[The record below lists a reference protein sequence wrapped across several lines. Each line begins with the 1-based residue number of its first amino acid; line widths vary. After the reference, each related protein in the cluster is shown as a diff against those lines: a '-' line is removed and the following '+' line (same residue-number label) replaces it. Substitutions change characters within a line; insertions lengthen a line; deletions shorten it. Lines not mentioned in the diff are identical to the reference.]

1 MGKNRYCFTSFHLT
15 FNSVHFIGK
24 YPGMTFHDPPTDLF
38 SQVNFYHGAKVT
50 VAGILKMNYFSS
62 RQFVFIIALAVLLT
76 TLPLQ
81 SIFKKM
87 RQKDMK
93 EANERAK
100 MQNAEEPEVGI
111 NADENMSGTT
121 HLSEPV
127 TDEPELE
134 TLRNELGEMKDK
146 FIRKVAEF
154 ENFKKRSLKERMEL
168 IQTAGKEV
176 IVDMLEVL
184 DDCERAEKQMSTL
197 DEKAK
202 EGVMLVF
209 NKLKSLLTAKGLK
222 PMETIN
228 KEFDPDIHEAITE
241 IPAPTEGQKGKVID
255 EIQKGYYLNDKIIR
269 YAKVVVGK

>member
-1 MGKNRYCFTSFHLT
+1 
-15 FNSVHFIGK
+15 
-24 YPGMTFHDPPTDLF
+24 
-38 SQVNFYHGAKVT
+38 
-50 VAGILKMNYFSS
+50 
-62 RQFVFIIALAVLLT
+62 
-76 TLPLQ
+76 
-81 SIFKKM
+81 
-87 RQKDMK
+87 
-93 EANERAK
+93 
-100 MQNAEEPEVGI
+100 MQNSEDQEVGI
-111 NADENMSGTT
+111 NADESMSGTS
-121 HLSEPV
+121 HLNEPL
-127 TDEPELE
+127 TNEPELE

-154 ENFKKRSLKERMEL
+154 ENFKKRSVKERMDL

-197 DEKAK
+197 DESTK

-209 NKLKSLLTAKGLK
+209 NKLKSLLNAKGLK

-228 KEFDPDIHEAITE
+228 KEFNPDIHEAITE
-241 IPAPTEGQKGKVID
+241 IPAPTEDLKGKVID

>member
-1 MGKNRYCFTSFHLT
+1 
-15 FNSVHFIGK
+15 
-24 YPGMTFHDPPTDLF
+24 
-38 SQVNFYHGAKVT
+38 
-50 VAGILKMNYFSS
+50 MNYFSP

-100 MQNAEEPEVGI
+100 MQNAEDPEVGI
-111 NADENMSGTT
+111 NADENMSGTS
-121 HLSEPV
+121 HLNEPV

-154 ENFKKRSLKERMEL
+154 ENFKKRSGKERIEL

-176 IVDMLEVL
+176 IIDMLEVL

-197 DEKAK
+197 DDKAK

-209 NKLKSLLTAKGLK
+209 NKLKSLLIGKGLK

-228 KEFDPDIHEAITE
+228 KEFNPDIHEAITE
-241 IPAPTEGQKGKVID
+241 IPAPTEEQKGKVID
-255 EIQKGYYLNDKIIR
+255 EVQKGYYLNDKIIR
-269 YAKVVVGK
+269 FAKVVVGK